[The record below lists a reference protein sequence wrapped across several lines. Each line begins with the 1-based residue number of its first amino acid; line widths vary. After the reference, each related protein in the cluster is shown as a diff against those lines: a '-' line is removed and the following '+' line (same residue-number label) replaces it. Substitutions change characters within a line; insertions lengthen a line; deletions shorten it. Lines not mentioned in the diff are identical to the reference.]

1 MKTVIGLGGAGC
13 KIADK
18 FAQRE
23 GYKIYKIDENLQGT
37 RCYSFKKISSM
48 EEAESSVSSLKS
60 FFKGLTKDVLF
71 IVAGGGKIS
80 GASLAILEQI
90 RNKNVE
96 ILYVRPDLDTLSG
109 VNIQSEKIVSQVLQ
123 NMTRSGVFQK
133 MYLFDN
139 QKIQEILQGVS
150 LLKLNDSI
158 NEVIARSYD
167 LTNFYQ
173 GQESVFGQS
182 GQVDEISRIATF
194 GFISFDDDIHRMCF
208 DLENITHAEI
218 FYVVNEKI
226 LDEDSELLYKIKQQV
241 RSVSHEDMKSLQY
254 SVHPSEYEGV
264 QAYCRLHTHYI
275 QQEEN

>member
-194 GFISFDDDIHRMCF
+194 GFISFDDDIPRMCF
-208 DLENITHAEI
+208 DLEN
-218 FYVVNEKI
+218 
-226 LDEDSELLYKIKQQV
+226 
-241 RSVSHEDMKSLQY
+241 MKSLQY

>member
-23 GYKIYKIDENLQGT
+23 GYKIYKIDEYLQGA

-226 LDEDSELLYKIKQQV
+226 LDEDSELLYKI
-241 RSVSHEDMKSLQY
+241 SVSHEDMKSLQY